1 VKTLSLTN
9 LDRITELD
17 FNRVSN
23 VNAVGGRLS
32 ISKFLNL
39 EVLKAAYNDL
49 TKVTFSTSNNV
60 TVKEL
65 DLSNNLLT
73 TIPNIGSLTG
83 LETVDL
89 SNNLLTTI
97 PNIGNLS
104 NLETVDFSNNSLSVS
119 DVDHVLTTL
128 DTNGKSGG
136 TIQISGPN
144 SLPTLGNYNTAKLSL
159 ENKGWTVGIP
169 GGIDASFTTAEGYSA
184 GATALHPDW
193 EGTNY
198 ESGDWQND
206 PTNGKISTS
215 TSNKNIRTVN
225 PMRAQVGD
233 TIAVSVVFDY
243 GINALNID
251 TVNPGQER
259 TFMVSLADVEAYSQY
274 TGTVLDRPHLS
285 FMTKFSS
292 NQNNPANPA
301 YVRLLQK
308 TGIAGTASQIVGSYN
323 AISLSG
329 ATADQFTLEFS
340 FTIGANAASTSV
352 TASLTNNVDSQT
364 TSGTINGVDSTF
376 YSSLISSTSNMKL
389 SIQSGE
395 MTDTNIG
402 EINVYS
408 TITRVN

>member
-1 VKTLSLTN
+1 MKTLSLTN

-32 ISKFLNL
+32 ISKFENL

-49 TKVTFSTSNNV
+49 TKITISTSNNV

-73 TIPNIGSLTG
+73 TISNVDSLIG

-89 SNNLLTTI
+89 
-97 PNIGNLS
+97 
-104 NLETVDFSNNSLSVS
+104 SNNSLSVS
-119 DVDHVLTTL
+119 DVDHVLTAL
-128 DTNGKSGG
+128 DTNGKNGG
-136 TIQISGPN
+136 TLQIGGPN

-169 GGIDASFTTAEGYSA
+169 GGIDTSFTAAEGYSA

-193 EGTNY
+193 EGTNF

-215 TSNKNIRTVN
+215 TSNKNIRTAN

-233 TIAVSVVFDY
+233 TIVVSVIFDY

-251 TVNPGQER
+251 TTIPPQER
-259 TFMVSLADVEAYSQY
+259 TLMVSLTDVESFSQY
-274 TGTVLDRPHLS
+274 TGSVLDKPHLS

-292 NQNNPANPA
+292 FQNNPSNPA
-301 YVRLLQK
+301 YVRLVQK
-308 TGIAGTASQIVGSYN
+308 TGPNGGDFNFFT
-323 AISLSG
+323 SG
-329 ATADQFTLEFS
+329 NNNIKLNEADSDQFTLQFS

-352 TASLTNNVDSQT
+352 AASLTNNTENDT
-364 TSGTINGVDSTF
+364 TSGIITGIASDI
-376 YSSLISSTSNMKL
+376 YSSLISSTSNIKL
-389 SIQSGE
+389 SIQAGE
-395 MTDTNIG
+395 LTDTNIG
-402 EINVYS
+402 TINVYS
-408 TITRVN
+408 VITRVN